1 MLFGKRTRLRRLER
15 DDLPM
20 AAAWAND
27 PEVRDGLLIV
37 YPLSLEHENEWF
49 QAQLRRDPACQPFII
64 EMQAEAE
71 APVGRKEWRPIGVLG
86 FHELSWR
93 TRCAEFGILIGVRTL
108 WDQGLGTDA
117 ARTLISWGFLE
128 LNLNRV
134 WLRVFDDNARAIRSY
149 EKLGFV
155 VEGRLRQDR
164 FHDGKHSDTLVM
176 GLLRGELQ
184 A

>member
-1 MLFGKRTRLRRLER
+1 MTRLRRLER
-15 DDLPM
+15 DDLTI
-20 AAAWAND
+20 AAAWTND
-27 PEVRDGLLIV
+27 PDVRNSLLIV

-49 QAQLRRDPACQPFII
+49 QAQLRRDPACQPFVI
-64 EMQAEAE
+64 ETEVPAGAD
-71 APVGRKEWRPIGVLG
+71 AAAGGKEWRPIGVLG

-93 TRCAEFGILIGVRTL
+93 TRCAEFGIFIGERTQ
-108 WDQGLGTDA
+108 WGRGLGTDA
-117 ARTLISWGFLE
+117 ARTLIRWGFLE

-164 FHDGKHSDTLVM
+164 YHDGRHSDTLVM
-176 GLLRGELQ
+176 GLLRGEFPD
-184 A
+184 